1 VFVSSPRESDRTE
14 TVNWRTGPVAELAL
28 LVASPRGT
36 TWRPLPRGEWV
47 DVGRAVGAFVS
58 LDDDGV
64 SRHHL
69 RIRFD
74 ETVVVEDLASKNGSS
89 LDGRPMAPRVAY
101 EWPRGACVVLGNT
114 SLMLQS
120 AAASAVLLPSGNHEI
135 RDERTR
141 WEALLERIAEQ
152 DVPVLLLGETGTG
165 KEVTAERVHLASRRR
180 NAPLVKV
187 HAASISQGLLESEL
201 FGHERGAFTGAHRAR
216 IGLIEQAHGGTL
228 FIDEVGEL
236 SPETQVKLLRVL
248 EDHRVRKVGGERD
261 KVVDFRLIAA
271 THRDV
276 EEEVRA
282 GRFRADLYF
291 RLATFTVRL
300 PALRDRRAEIESLAA
315 SLVGRWA
322 ASRGVATPAIDPEA
336 LRVLNSYEWPGNIR
350 ELKSVIERA
359 AIVSNGHLIRF
370 EDLPHDDMRRRTAG
384 VSHAPES
391 EIPGRDELAGERD
404 RIANALRECAG
415 SQTRA
420 AAMLGIS
427 RRTLVYRLDSLG
439 LPRPRTKKPSPND

>member
-1 VFVSSPRESDRTE
+1 M
-14 TVNWRTGPVAELAL
+14 
-28 LVASPRGT
+28 
-36 TWRPLPRGEWV
+36 

-74 ETVVVEDLASKNGSS
+74 ESVVVEDLDSKNGSS
-89 LDGRPMAPRVAY
+89 LDGKPMVPRVAY

-120 AAASAVLLPSGNHEI
+120 AAASAVPLVASKHEI

-165 KEVTAERVHLASRRR
+165 KEVTAERVHLASHRR

-216 IGLIEQAHGGTL
+216 TGLIEQAHGGTL

-236 SPETQVKLLRVL
+236 SPETQVKILRVL
-248 EDHRVRKVGGERD
+248 EDKRVRKVGGERD
-261 KVVDFRLIAA
+261 KLVDFRLIAA
-271 THRDV
+271 TNRDV
-276 EEEVRA
+276 EDEVRA

-300 PALRDRRAEIESLAA
+300 PALRDRRAEIEPLA
-315 SLVGRWA
+315 SMLLRRWA
-322 ASRGVATPAIDPEA
+322 EARGVTVPRIDAAA
-336 LRVLNSYEWPGNIR
+336 LSVLNAYDWPGNIR

-359 AIVSNGHLIRF
+359 AIVSDGMVVRS
-370 EDLPHDDMRRRTAG
+370 EDLPHDDMRRRTAT
-384 VSHAPES
+384 VSHAPEPES
-391 EIPGRDELAGERD
+391 RAGTGDDTAGERE
-404 RIANALRECAG
+404 RIETALRECAG

-427 RRTLVYRLDSLG
+427 RRTLVYRLSALG
-439 LPRPRTKKPSPND
+439 FPRPRTKKNVPSE